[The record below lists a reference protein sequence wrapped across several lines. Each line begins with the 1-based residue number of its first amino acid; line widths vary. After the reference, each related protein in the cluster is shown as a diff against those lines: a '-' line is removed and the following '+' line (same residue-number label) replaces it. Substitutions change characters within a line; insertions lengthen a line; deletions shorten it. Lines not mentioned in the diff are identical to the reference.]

1 MVFAL
6 HRVASVKIHW
16 WICRKRPRHSYSD
29 AGFIM
34 RTSRRLICKWELN
47 PQFFLLQR
55 NVLTFWLLQIFAV
68 SALWSQQ
75 RITISQPFDYK
86 SNALPLCYAGR
97 LKRKRVRWAVSISR
111 ILDGV
116 TQPWI
121 RTTNRSARATEL
133 ALRVFHWW
141 GRYCLHLTFNACLR
155 THGPGDGNR
164 NHIRGLEDRY
174 SSRWTTPSYISW
186 FLSQPCINIISR
198 FSRKIKFSWCLRL
211 DSNQRRIGYE
221 PNVLPTEL
229 PRHKTNFSFLL
240 LLVAEVCIFYESWLL
255 YLVFRHQ
262 HQ

>member
-116 TQPWI
+116 TQPWW
-121 RTTNRSARATEL
+121 RSWSSECSIGEAGI
-133 ALRVFHWW
+133 VF
-141 GRYCLHLTFNACLR
+141 T
-155 THGPGDGNR
+155 
-164 NHIRGLEDRY
+164 
-174 SSRWTTPSYISW
+174 
-186 FLSQPCINIISR
+186 
-198 FSRKIKFSWCLRL
+198 
-211 DSNQRRIGYE
+211 
-221 PNVLPTEL
+221 
-229 PRHKTNFSFLL
+229 
-240 LLVAEVCIFYESWLL
+240 WLL
-255 YLVFRHQ
+255 MLVYELMDPVMVIETTSAVWKTAILAVELHRVI
-262 HQ
+262 